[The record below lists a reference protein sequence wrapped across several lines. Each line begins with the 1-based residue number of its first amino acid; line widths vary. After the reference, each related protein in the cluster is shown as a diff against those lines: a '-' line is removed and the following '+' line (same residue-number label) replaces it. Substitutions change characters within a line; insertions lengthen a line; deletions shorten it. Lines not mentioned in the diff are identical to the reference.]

1 MDIECDDY
9 PIFDGKFFL
18 QVDDDVV
25 VDMDV
30 MEELDVP
37 RESQKALGDN
47 AFVAACIDGGVGLA
61 DEFWNDCAVENAVGV
76 QKTVVRTDMRHGATV
91 WPDFQNGID
100 HGHRW
105 LVWQKL
111 CGWNRSVIHRDYRK
125 S

>member
-18 QVDDDVV
+18 QINNDFI

-30 MEELDVP
+30 MKELDVP

-76 QKTVVRTDMRHGATV
+76 QKTVVRH
-91 WPDFQNGID
+91 
-100 HGHRW
+100 
-105 LVWQKL
+105 
-111 CGWNRSVIHRDYRK
+111 YRYQQFLHF
-125 S
+125 

>member
-18 QVDDDVV
+18 QINNDFI

-30 MEELDVP
+30 MKELDVP

-76 QKTVVRTDMRHGATV
+76 QKTVVRTDMRRGAAV
-91 WPDFQNGID
+91 WSDFQDGIN
-100 HGHRW
+100 HGHRR
-105 LVWQKL
+105 LVRQKL
-111 CGWNRSVIHRDYRK
+111 FGWDRGAFHKTLS
-125 S
+125 